1 MRIWWESLT
10 LLQRIFAAVA
20 IPATLL
26 LVVQL
31 VLTLIGLGDT
41 DSDLDTDG
49 DGVPEGLDLDMD
61 GDGIPD
67 GIDLDG
73 DGIPDGIDLDGDGIP
88 DIAVADFDHDGAP
101 DGDHGSLTD
110 GLAGLRLFTF
120 RGITAFLA
128 VWGWGVLAITR
139 AGRPWLMGV
148 LVGLVMGAA
157 AMVLIAL
164 TMQMILRLQADGTVS
179 LQNAVG
185 AGGEV
190 YLSVPA
196 LRAGEGK
203 VNVVIQDT
211 MTECAAVTD
220 EASPIPTGTPVT
232 VVGVTKDRQLIVM
245 SR

>member
-10 LLQRIFAAVA
+10 LLQRVFACIA
-20 IPATLL
+20 IPSTLL
-26 LVVQL
+26 LVLQL
-31 VLTLIGLGDT
+31 VLSLAGLGGHEG
-41 DSDLDTDG
+41 DLDADG
-49 DGVPEGLDLDMD
+49 DGVPDGVDLDV
-61 GDGIPD
+61 
-67 GIDLDG
+67 DG

-88 DIAVADFDHDGAP
+88 DIAVADLDHDGLP
-101 DGDHGSLTD
+101 DGDHGSVSESL
-110 GLAGLRLFTF
+110 GSLRLFTL
-120 RGITAFLA
+120 RGILAFLA
-128 VWGWGVLAITR
+128 VWGWAVLAITR

-148 LVGLVMGAA
+148 LLGLVLGAA

-164 TMQMILRLQADGTVS
+164 VMQLILRLQADGTVS

-190 YLSVPA
+190 YLSVPP
-196 LRAGEGK
+196 LRSGEGK

-220 EASPIPTGTPVT
+220 EDAPIPTGASVT
-232 VVGVTKDRQLIVM
+232 VVGVTKERQLIVM